1 MKKIIRLTEN
11 DLIRIVKRVI
21 KEQEGI
27 SSESKLQELE
37 KELKELKGV
46 TITKDGSDLVLK
58 GKGYTVTVD
67 EKEIHFYIPGNI
79 ELSDE
84 IDQFMQNRLN
94 TVGKSQ
100 SYNHTRENVKA
111 LASTIRMLISK
122 IQSGLVKK

>member
-1 MKKIIRLTEN
+1 MKKIVKLTEN

-37 KELKELKGV
+37 KELKDLKPS
-46 TITKDGSDLVLK
+46 KDGSSLVFK

-67 EKEIHFYIPGNI
+67 EKQIHFNIPGNVD
-79 ELSDE
+79 LSEKIDE
-84 IDQFMQNRLN
+84 FMQNRMN
-94 TVGKSQ
+94 TVGRSQ
-100 SYNHTRENVKA
+100 SYNHTRENVKD
-111 LASTIRMLISK
+111 LASTVRLLIGK

>member
-58 GKGYTVTVD
+58 GKGYTVTID
-67 EKEIHFYIPGNI
+67 KKEIHFYIPGNI
-79 ELSDE
+79 ELSGE